1 MKKVLSLL
9 LTLSMLASLVAC
21 GSNAQVT
28 TETKAVETAAE
39 TVAETKAEETKAAGG
54 KLIMCTNA
62 EFPPYE
68 YKEGGEFLGIDVE
81 CAKKIGEKLGKEV
94 EILDI
99 AFDTLIPTVLSGKA
113 DFAMA
118 GMTVTEDRLKNVD
131 FSTTYQNAVQAI
143 IVTKDSAIATADD
156 LKNKLIGVQTGTT
169 GDIYCTGDFGDAALK
184 RYSKIT
190 DGVQALKV
198 GQIDAVVIDDQVAK
212 TLVEQDPD
220 SFKILD
226 TPYAKEEYA
235 IAVKKGNTELLN
247 QINAAIE
254 EMKSNGEL
262 EAIVSKYIK

>member
-1 MKKVLSLL
+1 MKKLLSLM
-9 LTLSMLASLVAC
+9 LTLSMVISLAAC
-21 GSNAQVT
+21 GSSTTTSVSSSEKSDQV
-28 TETKAVETAAE
+28 AE
-39 TVAETKAEETKAAGG
+39 TVAETKEATSG
-54 KLIMCTNA
+54 KLVMCTNA

-81 CAKKIGEKLGKEV
+81 CAKAIGKKLGKEV

-99 AFDTLIPTVLSGKA
+99 AFDTLIPTVNSGKA

-118 GMTVTEDRLKNVD
+118 GMTVTEDRKQNVD
-131 FSTTYQNAVQAI
+131 FSTTYQKAVQAI
-143 IVTKDSAIATADD
+143 IVPKDSEIETSDD
-156 LKNKLIGVQTGTT
+156 LKGKLIGVQTGTT
-169 GDIYCTGDFGDAALK
+169 GDIYCSGDFGDDAVK

-212 TLVEQDPD
+212 TLVEQDTE

-226 TPYAKEEYA
+226 TPYAEEEYA

-247 QINAAIE
+247 QINSAIE
-254 EMKSNGEL
+254 EMKANGEL